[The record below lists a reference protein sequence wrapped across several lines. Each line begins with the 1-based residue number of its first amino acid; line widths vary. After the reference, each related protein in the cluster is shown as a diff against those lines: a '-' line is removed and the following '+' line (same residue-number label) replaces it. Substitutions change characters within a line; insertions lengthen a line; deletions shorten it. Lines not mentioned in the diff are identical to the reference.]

1 MLLLL
6 NRITLADRGMVA
18 PGHLVDEVFEN
29 TSPYLDA
36 GAMFVPDTIDDRQ
49 WRKLVDTSTRMRLRG
64 EDWGAIET
72 YLVGW
77 AAETVRSALEG
88 DGLFQCVSLQHPG
101 SRIDVPC
108 PSIIVFPTP
117 LPPGPAL
124 LMRGAYIGSRQ
135 YWAGTVMTDSDD
147 REALLAAG
155 CEFVPTS
162 SVWIGTAAEQFAA
175 QAQFARLTGAWSW
188 DECEQHATTAR
199 LRYAQEL
206 CAQKIVQCPHGYFPP
221 IGNCECNPIIG

>member
-18 PGHLVDEVFEN
+18 PGHLVDEVFEP

-36 GAMFVPDTIDDRQ
+36 GAMFVPDTIDEQQ
-49 WRKLVDTSTRMRLRG
+49 WLELVDTSTRMRLRG
-64 EDWGAIET
+64 EDWGAIEE

-77 AAETVRSALEG
+77 AAETVRSATEG
-88 DGLFQCVSLQHPG
+88 SGWFQCERLG
-101 SRIDVPC
+101 SHINVPC

-147 REALLAAG
+147 RDALLAAG
-155 CEFVPTS
+155 CEFVPTIS
-162 SVWIGTAAEQFAA
+162 IWFGTTVQQFAA

-206 CAQKIVQCPHGYFPP
+206 CRQKTVHCPHGYSPP
-221 IGNCECNPIIG
+221 VGNCECNPIIG